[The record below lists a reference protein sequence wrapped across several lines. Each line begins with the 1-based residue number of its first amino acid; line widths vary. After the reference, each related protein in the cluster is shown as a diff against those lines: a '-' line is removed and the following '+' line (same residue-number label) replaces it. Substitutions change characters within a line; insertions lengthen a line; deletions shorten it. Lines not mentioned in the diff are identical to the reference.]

1 MDNIVEHSDEGEFA
15 NGQISR
21 DLRVNSDRTE
31 PQTQEAVNVM
41 EQPEE
46 FLAPENPERE
56 PPRRGSHF
64 LTERIDADERRL
76 PGHLRE
82 PHLPRLESR
91 RARNFANSLGIADQS
106 ESLSAACTWFCY
118 HASH

>member
-31 PQTQEAVNVM
+31 PQTQEAVNVI

-46 FLAPENPERE
+46 FPAPENPERE
-56 PPRRGSHF
+56 PARHGSHF
-64 LTERIDADERRL
+64 LTEQIDADERL

-106 ESLSAACTWFCY
+106 ESLSPACT
-118 HASH
+118 

>member
-21 DLRVNSDRTE
+21 DFRVNSDRTE

-46 FLAPENPERE
+46 FLAPENR
-56 PPRRGSHF
+56 S
-64 LTERIDADERRL
+64 
-76 PGHLRE
+76 
-82 PHLPRLESR
+82 
-91 RARNFANSLGIADQS
+91 
-106 ESLSAACTWFCY
+106 
-118 HASH
+118 ASHHGAGPTS

>member
-41 EQPEE
+41 ERPEE

-64 LTERIDADERRL
+64 LTEQIDADERL

-106 ESLSAACTWFCY
+106 ESLSPACT
-118 HASH
+118 